1 MKVVILA
8 GGFGTRISE
17 ETDIKPKPLIEIGGM
32 PIIWHIMKHYSFY
45 GHYEFIILLGYKG
58 YAIKEFFNNYF
69 LHRTDFTIDLSDNSK
84 KTLKNVAEPWKINL
98 VDTGQNTLTG
108 GRIKRVADMIGDD
121 QFLLTYGD
129 AVANVN
135 IADLIDSHNKAQK
148 HITMTAIQPEGRF
161 GALDIDENSLIKNF
175 NEKPKGDGS
184 WINGGFFVC
193 ESEIL
198 NYIDGDSTTFE
209 MEPLSSLANEGQ
221 INAYKHSSFWQCM
234 DSLRDKK
241 ILTNLWDSGDAPW
254 KLWED

>member
-8 GGFGTRISE
+8 GGYGTRISE
-17 ETDIKPKPLIEIGGM
+17 ETDIKPKPMIEIGGM

-98 VDTGQNTLTG
+98 IDTGQNTLTG

-135 IADLIDSHNKAQK
+135 IADLIDSHNKAEK

-198 NYIDGDSTTFE
+198 NYIDGDSTIFE

-241 ILTNLWDSGDAPW
+241 ILTDLWDSGEAPW